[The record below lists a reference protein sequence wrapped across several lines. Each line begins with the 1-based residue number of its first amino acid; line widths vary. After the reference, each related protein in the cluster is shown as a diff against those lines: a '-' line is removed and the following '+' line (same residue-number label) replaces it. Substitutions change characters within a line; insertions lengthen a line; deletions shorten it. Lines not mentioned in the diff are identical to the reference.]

1 MAINLTNLIDL
12 DGLRAF
18 KNKNDQARDS
28 AIYGALDDYKRN
40 KFVRTDAMISDPG
53 SIYVPPVGNSAGGI
67 ISGTGSAEDPYIV
80 DFTVVY
86 DSGSGS
92 GGSKIYYKNTS
103 SAESTASVA
112 STSDIEALFS

>member
-12 DGLRAF
+12 NGLRAF

-28 AIYGALDDYKRN
+28 AISGALDDYKRN

-53 SIYVPPVGNSAGGI
+53 SIYVPSAGGSSGGI

-86 DSGSGS
+86 YN
-92 GGSKIYYKNTS
+92 GGSPIYYKNTS